1 MISFCNINIFIAYQN
16 IMAKYLV
23 TFTDQINDVEI
34 TGFRAMTDKE
44 VELLESLA
52 YSIKWSFSYPLT
64 HLTLEYANGDDNL
77 TRLDF
82 KEITNE
88 EYKVLNKMFCEPF
101 GVFIDEDFLKT
112 LVEDEEDF
120 EIDDDYFD
128 DEFEEEDDF

>member
-1 MISFCNINIFIAYQN
+1 
-16 IMAKYLV
+16 MAKYLV

-64 HLTLEYANGDDNL
+64 NLTLEYVDGDDYL

-88 EYKVLNKMFCEPF
+88 EYKVLNKTFSEGF
-101 GVFIDEDFLKT
+101 GIFINEEFLET
-112 LVEDEEDF
+112 LVEEEEEELLDDEEDGG
-120 EIDDDYFD
+120 YHD
-128 DEFEEEDDF
+128 DEDFEEEDDF

>member
-1 MISFCNINIFIAYQN
+1 
-16 IMAKYLV
+16 MAKYLV

-64 HLTLEYANGDDNL
+64 NLTLEYVDGDDYL

-88 EYKVLNKMFCEPF
+88 EYKVLNKTFSEGF
-101 GVFIDEDFLKT
+101 GTFINEEFLET
-112 LVEDEEDF
+112 LVEEEEEELLDDEEDGGYNH
-120 EIDDDYFD
+120 DDDFD
-128 DEFEEEDDF
+128 DEDDF